1 MPLSYDILKSRNFRL
16 LVLTRMLC
24 NFALQSL
31 AVIVGWQV
39 YSLTNSPLMLGLIGL
54 TEAIPAI
61 IGSLFS
67 GYVVDIS
74 TPHKVYNACVSLL
87 VANLAFL
94 YIVGSDMLSLPHN
107 TLVPLLFI
115 GIFISGIARSFMM
128 PAYFSIMPQIVD
140 KKDYSAANAW
150 TNTGFQISAIGG
162 PILAGFIYGFYG
174 VHAAWVLPVT
184 FMCLGLLCII
194 SLKDLREYQK
204 FDTKESA
211 ITNIIEGWK
220 FIIHHRMLL
229 TVMALDMFAV
239 LFGGAVA
246 MLPAFASEILKIGP
260 EGLGILRTAPG
271 VGAILAAL
279 YFALKPMRTFP
290 LSRMLWAV
298 AGFGVC
304 MIGFGLS
311 TSFWCALFFLA
322 LSGLFDTVSV
332 IIRGTL
338 KQLLTPDNMRGRV
351 SAISS
356 MFIISSNEIG
366 SFESGVAARALGLI
380 PSIIFG
386 GTMTLIVVA
395 TTYFLTPELRK
406 KTLDENSTADTGK

>member
-1 MPLSYDILKSRNFRL
+1 MPLSYDILKSPNFRL
-16 LVLTRMLC
+16 LVMTRMLS
-24 NFALQSL
+24 NMALQSL
-31 AVIVGWQV
+31 SIIVGWQI
-39 YSLTNSPLMLGLIGL
+39 YSITNSTLMLGLIGL

-67 GYVVDIS
+67 GYLVDIS
-74 TPHKVYNACVSLL
+74 TPHKVYKICIGILVLNLL
-87 VANLAFL
+87 FMMTIGGEFL
-94 YIVGSDMLSLPHN
+94 HLPHD
-107 TLVPLLFI
+107 TLIPLLFL
-115 GIFISGIARSFMM
+115 GIFVSGIARSFTM
-128 PAYFSIMPQIVD
+128 PSYFSITPQIVE
-140 KKDYSAANAW
+140 KKDYAAANAW

-162 PILAGFIYGFYG
+162 PILAGFVYGFYG
-174 VHAAWVLPVT
+174 VSAAWILPVT
-184 FMCLGLLCII
+184 FMTLAFFCVI
-194 SLKDLREYQK
+194 SLKNLRQYQK

-211 ITNIIEGWK
+211 FRNIVDGWK

-246 MLPAFASEILKIGP
+246 MLPAFASQVLHIGP

-271 VGAILAAL
+271 IGAILAAL

-311 TSFWCALFFLA
+311 TSFLVALFFLA

-366 SFESGVAARALGLI
+366 SFESGVAARAFGLV

-386 GTMTLIVVA
+386 GAMTLLVVA
-395 TTYFLTPELRK
+395 STYLLTPELRK
-406 KTLDENSTADTGK
+406 KTLDENSTGDMK